1 MTIWRSFRLF
11 CTSTFSLLHDARNN
25 HSVYT
30 TNLNISTWV
39 GTAALAGTETP
50 GMAHARATLYAPA
63 APITIAAVAVWARVP
78 ERQFRD
84 LLQRRFA
91 GQQGKAGK
99 RAWRMIGTTTALSC
113 NRNTKGKEEFTVE
126 GNSSER

>member
-1 MTIWRSFRLF
+1 MAPWHSFRLL
-11 CTSTFSLLHDARNN
+11 CTSIFNLHHDAKDN
-25 HSVYT
+25 HSAYT
-30 TNLNISTWV
+30 TNLNISVWV
-39 GTAALAGTETP
+39 GIAALAGTETP

-63 APITIAAVAVWARVP
+63 APIIIATVAVWARVS
-78 ERQFRD
+78 EREFRD

-113 NRNTKGKEEFTVE
+113 NRNTKGKEEFAVE